1 MFSLCPAHLWVLV
14 MLTVT
19 ASFHFCSLRITKT
32 LKESFPGSCP
42 PKNQL
47 LKGRCGFETLTR
59 HLSASLNTYT
69 RIKKLTTT
77 ARVCSSVWKKLEMC
91 FNNAIRSHHIWGY
104 GQAQPARA
112 RSQPCCWWLNL
123 TGPVCSWQGEHR
135 CFLSMSPM
143 FYAAT
148 IQLFTGVPDIPVH
161 YVWFFLSAHL
171 NFRNIQQKVAQCM
184 LLLLLVPGYLLPSGF
199 FRWRREQ
206 IVDWRSGC
214 LLPQASS
221 LYTHACEWKL
231 STYKQNKILHH
242 HSSNKLFL
250 LEEAYVQP
258 YKCGRLLE
266 MPAIRDSIFL

>member
-112 RSQPCCWWLNL
+112 RSLPCCWWLNL

-161 YVWFFLSAHL
+161 YVWFFFVCTLKFQEYPTKSGPVYAPAAARSRLSPSLWVLQVTSGADCGL
-171 NFRNIQQKVAQCM
+171 EKR
-184 LLLLLVPGYLLPSGF
+184 LPAPTG
-199 FRWRREQ
+199 Q
-206 IVDWRSGC
+206 
-214 LLPQASS
+214 LP
-221 LYTHACEWKL
+221 
-231 STYKQNKILHH
+231 LHT
-242 HSSNKLFL
+242 
-250 LEEAYVQP
+250 
-258 YKCGRLLE
+258 RLRVE
-266 MPAIRDSIFL
+266 VKHI